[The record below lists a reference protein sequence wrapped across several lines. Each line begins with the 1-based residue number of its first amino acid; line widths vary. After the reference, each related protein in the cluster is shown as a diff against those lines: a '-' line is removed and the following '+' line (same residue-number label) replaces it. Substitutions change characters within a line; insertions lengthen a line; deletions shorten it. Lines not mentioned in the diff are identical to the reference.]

1 MTVEQ
6 LTWLAFASGVLVT
19 GAVGLVVRGIVV
31 SPGAG
36 AGTLSGRKLRRIA
49 PTSSVNDRSRSAID
63 RAFDALVIESG
74 TQIVP
79 ASAFLLCT
87 AGAILGGGIALIASR
102 QQQPVIIVCSSL
114 TGFVLPIAWLAIR
127 RAQRVK
133 AVQTEL
139 PQVLEMLAR
148 ATRAGQSVEQGIDLV
163 ANEAGGIL
171 GEEFGHCS
179 RQLAMGRAFDKVI
192 MSLATRVRVLDL
204 RILTT
209 TLVVQRQA
217 GGHLSDTLERM
228 AAVVRDR
235 LVARR
240 QIRAATSAGRASTLV
255 TAVIAPVAYLAVF
268 IFHRQHLQIMFED
281 PLGRSL
287 LLGALILELVG
298 LAWVFTL
305 LRSES

>member
-19 GAVGLVVRGIVV
+19 GAVGLVLRGIVV
-31 SPGAG
+31 APGAG
-36 AGTLSGRKLRRIA
+36 AGVLSGRKLRRIA
-49 PTSSVNDRSRSAID
+49 PTANLTDRSRSAID
-63 RAFDALVIESG
+63 RAFDALVVESG
-74 TQIVP
+74 TQVVP
-79 ASAFLLCT
+79 ASAFLLCV
-87 AGAILGGGIALIASR
+87 AGAILAGGASLLTS
-102 QQQPVIIVCSSL
+102 QQPVVMVAGSL
-114 TGFVLPIAWLAIR
+114 AGFVLPIAWLAIR
-127 RAQRVK
+127 RARRIK
-133 AVQTEL
+133 AVQEEL

-171 GEEFGHCS
+171 GEEFGHCA
-179 RQLAMGRAFDKVI
+179 RQLSMGRAFDKVI
-192 MSLATRVRVLDL
+192 ISLATRVLVLDL

-228 AAVVRDR
+228 ASVVRDR

-240 QIRAATSAGRASTLV
+240 QIRASTSAGRASTLV
-255 TAVIAPVAYLAVF
+255 TAVIAPIAYLAVF
-268 IFHRQHLQIMFED
+268 IFHRSHLQVMFDD

-287 LLGALILELVG
+287 LLTALLLELIG

-305 LRSES
+305 LRSDS

>member
-31 SPGAG
+31 SPGVG
-36 AGTLSGRKLRRIA
+36 AGTLGGRKLRRIA
-49 PTSSVNDRSRSAID
+49 PTASLSDRSRSAVD

-79 ASAFLLCT
+79 ASAFLMCT
-87 AGAILGGGIALIASR
+87 AGAILGGGAALVSG
-102 QQQPVIIVCSSL
+102 QPPVTIVSGSL

-127 RAQRVK
+127 RAQRIN
-133 AVQTEL
+133 AVRNEL

-171 GEEFGHCS
+171 GEEFGHCAK
-179 RQLAMGRAFDKVI
+179 QLAMGRAFDKVV

-228 AAVVRDR
+228 AGVVRDR

-268 IFHRQHLQIMFED
+268 IFHRPHLQVMFDD
-281 PLGRSL
+281 PLGRTL
-287 LLGALILELVG
+287 LLTALILELVG

>member
-49 PTSSVNDRSRSAID
+49 PTASVNDRSRSAID

-87 AGAILGGGIALIASR
+87 AAAILAGGVALVTS
-102 QQQPVIIVCSSL
+102 QQPVVIVSSSL

-127 RAQRVK
+127 RARRIK
-133 AVQTEL
+133 AVRAEL

-171 GEEFGHCS
+171 GEEFGQCAK
-179 RQLAMGRAFDKVI
+179 QLAMGRAFDKVI

-235 LVARR
+235 LVVRR

-268 IFHRQHLQIMFED
+268 IFHRSHLQIMFDD
-281 PLGRSL
+281 PLGRTL
-287 LLGALILELVG
+287 LLTALILELVG

>member
-79 ASAFLLCT
+79 ASAFLLCI
-87 AGAILGGGIALIASR
+87 AGAILAGGVALVSS
-102 QQQPVIIVCSSL
+102 QQPVIVVASSL
-114 TGFVLPIAWLAIR
+114 TGFVLPVAWLAIR
-127 RAQRVK
+127 RAHRIN
-133 AVQTEL
+133 AVQNEL

-171 GEEFGHCS
+171 GEEFGQCAK
-179 RQLAMGRAFDKVI
+179 QLAMGRAFDKVI
-192 MSLATRVRVLDL
+192 ISLATRVRVLDL

-268 IFHRQHLQIMFED
+268 IFHRSHLQIMFDD
-281 PLGRSL
+281 PLGRTL
-287 LLGALILELVG
+287 LLTALILELVG
-298 LAWVFTL
+298 LAWVFSL

>member
-79 ASAFLLCT
+79 ASAFLLCI
-87 AGAILGGGIALIASR
+87 AGAILASGVALVSS
-102 QQQPVIIVCSSL
+102 QQPVIVVSSSL

-127 RAQRVK
+127 RAQRIN
-133 AVQTEL
+133 AVQNEL
-139 PQVLEMLAR
+139 PHVLEMLAR

-171 GEEFGHCS
+171 GEEFGQCAK
-179 RQLAMGRAFDKVI
+179 QLAMGRAFDKVI
-192 MSLATRVRVLDL
+192 ISLATRVRVLDL

-268 IFHRQHLQIMFED
+268 IFHRSHLQIMFDD

-287 LLGALILELVG
+287 LLTALILELVG
-298 LAWVFTL
+298 LAWVFSL

>member
-79 ASAFLLCT
+79 ASAFLLCI
-87 AGAILGGGIALIASR
+87 AGAILASGVALVSS
-102 QQQPVIIVCSSL
+102 QQPVIVVSSSL

-127 RAQRVK
+127 RAQRIN
-133 AVQTEL
+133 AVQNEL

-171 GEEFGHCS
+171 GEEFGQCAK
-179 RQLAMGRAFDKVI
+179 QLAMGRAFDKVI
-192 MSLATRVRVLDL
+192 ISLATRVRVLDL

-268 IFHRQHLQIMFED
+268 IFHRSHLQIMFDD
-281 PLGRSL
+281 PLGRTL
-287 LLGALILELVG
+287 LLTALILELVG
-298 LAWVFTL
+298 LAWVFSL

>member
-6 LTWLAFASGVLVT
+6 LTWLAFASGTLVT
-19 GAVGLVVRGIVV
+19 GAVGLVLRGIVV
-31 SPGAG
+31 SPGTGAG
-36 AGTLSGRKLRRIA
+36 AVSGRKLRRIA
-49 PTSSVNDRSRSAID
+49 PTANVTDRSRSAVD

-79 ASAFLLCT
+79 ASAFLLSV
-87 AGAILGGGIALIASR
+87 AGAILLGGAALVTSE
-102 QQQPVIIVCSSL
+102 QPVIVVSGSL
-114 TGFVLPIAWLAIR
+114 AGFVVPIAWLAIR
-127 RAQRVK
+127 RVRRIR

-139 PQVLEMLAR
+139 PQVLDMLAR

-163 ANEAGGIL
+163 ASEAGGIL
-171 GEEFGHCS
+171 GEEFGQCA
-179 RQLAMGRAFDKVI
+179 RQLSMGRAFDKVI
-192 MSLATRVRVLDL
+192 ASLATRVRVLDL

-209 TLVVQRQA
+209 TLIVQRQA

-240 QIRAATSAGRASTLV
+240 QIQAATSAGRASTLV
-255 TAVIAPVAYLAVF
+255 TAIIAPVAYLAVF
-268 IFHRQHLQIMFED
+268 VFHRSHLQIMFDD
-281 PLGRSL
+281 PLGKSL
-287 LLGALILELVG
+287 LLAALILELVG
-298 LAWVFTL
+298 LAWVFVL

>member
-36 AGTLSGRKLRRIA
+36 AGTLSGRKLRRIV
-49 PTSSVNDRSRSAID
+49 PTASVNDRSRSAID

-87 AGAILGGGIALIASR
+87 AGAILAGGVALVSG
-102 QQQPVIIVCSSL
+102 QQPVIVVCSSL
-114 TGFVLPIAWLAIR
+114 TGFVLPVAWLAIR
-127 RAQRVK
+127 RAQRIK

-171 GEEFGHCS
+171 GEEFGHCAK
-179 RQLAMGRAFDKVI
+179 QLSMGRAFDKVI
-192 MSLATRVRVLDL
+192 MSMATRVRVLDL

-268 IFHRQHLQIMFED
+268 IFHRSHLQIMFDD

-287 LLGALILELVG
+287 LLTALILELVG
-298 LAWVFTL
+298 LAWVFSL

>member
-79 ASAFLLCT
+79 ASAFLLCI
-87 AGAILGGGIALIASR
+87 AGAILASGVALVSS
-102 QQQPVIIVCSSL
+102 QQPVIVVSSSL

-127 RAQRVK
+127 RAQRIN
-133 AVQTEL
+133 AVQNEL
-139 PQVLEMLAR
+139 PHVLEMLAR

-171 GEEFGHCS
+171 GEEFGQCAK
-179 RQLAMGRAFDKVI
+179 QLAMGRAFDKVI
-192 MSLATRVRVLDL
+192 ISLATRVRVLDL

-268 IFHRQHLQIMFED
+268 IFHRSHLQIMFDD
-281 PLGRSL
+281 PLGRTL
-287 LLGALILELVG
+287 LLTALILELVG
-298 LAWVFTL
+298 LAWVFSL

>member
-36 AGTLSGRKLRRIA
+36 AGTLSGRKLRRIV
-49 PTSSVNDRSRSAID
+49 PTASVNDRSRSAID

-87 AGAILGGGIALIASR
+87 AGAILAGGGALVFG
-102 QQQPVIIVCSSL
+102 QQPGIVVCSSL
-114 TGFVLPIAWLAIR
+114 TGFVLPVAWLAIR
-127 RAQRVK
+127 RAQRIK

-171 GEEFGHCS
+171 GEEFGHCAK
-179 RQLAMGRAFDKVI
+179 QLSMGRAFDKVI
-192 MSLATRVRVLDL
+192 MSMATRVRVLDL

-268 IFHRQHLQIMFED
+268 IFHRSHLQIMFDD

-287 LLGALILELVG
+287 LLTALILELVG
-298 LAWVFTL
+298 LAWVFSL